1 MSDLHIKYER
11 TGGFAGLK
19 LAASFELDD
28 LPDEQEKQLRNLL
41 NELDFFKLPVQILPA
56 RPGSDQ
62 FTHKIEVEGKKGKH
76 AVLTTDSAAPE
87 KLRELIDLL
96 NTIARTH
103 RKKD

>member
-1 MSDLHIKYER
+1 MSDLRIEYER

-19 LAASFELDD
+19 LSIRFDLDD
-28 LPDEQEKQLRNLL
+28 LPKEQEEQLRDLL
-41 NELDFFKLPVQILPA
+41 DALDFFDLPAQILPA
-56 RPGSDQ
+56 RPGIDQ

-76 AVLTTDSAAPE
+76 TVLTTDSAAPE

-96 NTIARTH
+96 NIMARTR